1 MTCIV
6 GLVDD
11 GAVYMGG
18 DSAGVLGLSIEV
30 RADEKV
36 FYLNEKSSWRTRLDP
51 RELLKPVR
59 HLVVM
64 GFTSSFRMGQL
75 LQYNLK
81 LPNGMANAKDLYGF
95 MVTDFISAVRA
106 TLKEGGYSKVSDNV
120 EEGGTFLVG
129 LRGRLFC
136 IEDDFQV
143 GENIES
149 YHAVGCGRDLALGSM
164 YATGKMGL
172 SPRERVHLALEAA
185 ETWSAGVRQPF
196 VIKSVK

>member
-18 DSAGVLGLSIEV
+18 DSAGVEGLRIGV

-36 FYLNEKSSWRTRLDP
+36 FHLNEKSWRTRLDP
-51 RELLKPVR
+51 RELLKPVN

-75 LQYNLK
+75 LQYNLR
-81 LPNGMANAKDLYGF
+81 LPKGMANAKDLYGF
-95 MVTDFISAVRA
+95 MVTDFISAVRE
-106 TLKEGGYSKVSDNV
+106 TLKEGGYSKVSENV
-120 EEGGTFLVG
+120 ESGGTFLVG

-149 YHAVGCGRDLALGSM
+149 YHAVGCGSDLALGSM

-172 SPRERVHLALEAA
+172 PPRERVHLALEAA
-185 ETWSAGVRQPF
+185 ETWSAGVSQPF

>member
-75 LQYNLK
+75 
-81 LPNGMANAKDLYGF
+81 
-95 MVTDFISAVRA
+95 
-106 TLKEGGYSKVSDNV
+106 
-120 EEGGTFLVG
+120 
-129 LRGRLFC
+129 
-136 IEDDFQV
+136 
-143 GENIES
+143 
-149 YHAVGCGRDLALGSM
+149 
-164 YATGKMGL
+164 
-172 SPRERVHLALEAA
+172 PRERGSQAPPKRRPRRLPNRRSL
-185 ETWSAGVRQPF
+185 
-196 VIKSVK
+196 

>member
-18 DSAGVLGLSIEV
+18 DSAGVEGLRIGV

-36 FYLNEKSSWRTRLDP
+36 FYLNEKSTWRRLDP
-51 RELLKPVR
+51 RELLKPIDR
-59 HLVVM
+59 LVVM

-81 LPNGMANAKDLYGF
+81 LPNGMANTKDLYGF
-95 MVTDFISAVRA
+95 MVTDFIGAVRT
-106 TLKEGGYSKVSDNV
+106 TLKEGGYAKVDDNR

-136 IEDDFQV
+136 VEDDFQV
-143 GENIES
+143 GENIEP
-149 YHAVGCGRDLALGSM
+149 YHAVGCGSDLALGSM

-172 SPRERVHLALEAA
+172 PPRERVLLALEAA